1 MWTSLSALS
10 VAVAAGQVAVVLLAF
25 VLTITF
31 AGHSTVE
38 ASLSVTVTVKE
49 QVAALLLL
57 SVDV

>member
-1 MWTSLSALS
+1 MLPVS
-10 VAVAAGQVAVVLLAF
+10 

-31 AGHSTVE
+31 DGHNTVE